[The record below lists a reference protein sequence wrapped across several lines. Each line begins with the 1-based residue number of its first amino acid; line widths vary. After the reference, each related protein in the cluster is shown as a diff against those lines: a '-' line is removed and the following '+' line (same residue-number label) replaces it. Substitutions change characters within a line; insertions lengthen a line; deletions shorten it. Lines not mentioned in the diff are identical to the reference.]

1 VRDRRLL
8 HRPLRRYAVRDV
20 VSDVRSPVVLL
31 VAIIATA
38 LLLAVGLLWAATLFV
53 HEVWRNADRRD
64 AERAA
69 RRRKDEVRS

>member
-1 VRDRRLL
+1 M
-8 HRPLRRYAVRDV
+8 
-20 VSDVRSPVVLL
+20 VLL